1 MAGPCMPLMDDDD
14 IPLVEDDDDILL
26 GLQMSPAGQAMEASS
41 HFYIYRTSHKDQT
54 LLDLQ
59 QLVKVLNS
67 RQPRDEV
74 KEQVLVLLEA
84 NPGLVA
90 AYRRSKIRL

>member
-1 MAGPCMPLMDDDD
+1 MAHGPCQSPWPLQEVDD
-14 IPLVEDDDDILL
+14 
-26 GLQMSPAGQAMEASS
+26 PAEPGGRAMEPSS
-41 HFYIYRTSHKDQT
+41 PSYTYRTSHKAQT

-59 QLVKVLNS
+59 QLVEVLNS

-84 NPGLVA
+84 NPSLVA

>member
-1 MAGPCMPLMDDDD
+1 MEPS
-14 IPLVEDDDDILL
+14 
-26 GLQMSPAGQAMEASS
+26 SPS
-41 HFYIYRTSHKDQT
+41 YTYRTSHKAQT

-59 QLVKVLNS
+59 QLVEVLNS

-84 NPGLVA
+84 NPSLVA

>member
-1 MAGPCMPLMDDDD
+1 MAGPCLPLIDDDD
-14 IPLVEDDDDILL
+14 IPVVDDNDDIPL
-26 GLQMSPAGQAMEASS
+26 GLQLSPAGQAMEPSS
-41 HFYIYRTSHKDQT
+41 HSYTYRTSHKAQT

-67 RQPRDEV
+67 RQPRAEV